1 MFAKNRI
8 LGVTGS
14 KINTAPRENNNGFMT
29 VPKQVNA
36 GYMSVS
42 GGAEAT
48 SKSLGIYWNT
58 NFQYYMTGLLPA
70 TPDMVDTS
78 SISLMYRDMYLYDSV
93 AGCAVDIQST
103 FPFSDWELRGKVLS
117 ILAFV

>member
-48 SKSLGIYWNT
+48 SKSLGIIGI
-58 NFQYYMTGLLPA
+58 Q
-70 TPDMVDTS
+70 
-78 SISLMYRDMYLYDSV
+78 ISN
-93 AGCAVDIQST
+93 I
-103 FPFSDWELRGKVLS
+103 
-117 ILAFV
+117 I